1 MTRRIALLWVSGV
14 CIVAMLAIGGCT
26 REKPMATPTATA
38 QGEIELVSPSPTPLP
53 VSTPSL
59 PEPIHYTVQAG
70 DTVWAI
76 ADRFGVTPDA
86 LVEANALL
94 EPDRLQ
100 PGQELLI
107 PTGDETASDEPAPTE
122 SPSADTGTTEGGRIH
137 TVRGGDTLWS
147 IAIRYDTTVDE
158 IATLNELDPEGILA
172 LGQQLLIP

>member
-1 MTRRIALLWVSGV
+1 MSHRIVSLGVSGV
-14 CIVAMLAIGGCT
+14 CVVAMLAVGGCT
-26 REKPMATPTATA
+26 REKPMATPTATP
-38 QGEIELVSPSPTPLP
+38 QEEIELVSPSPTPLP

-59 PEPIHYTVQAG
+59 PEATHYTVQAG

-100 PGQELLI
+100 LGQELLI
-107 PTGDETASDEPAPTE
+107 PTGDERASEEPAPAE
-122 SPSADTGTTEGGRIH
+122 SSSADTGTAEGRRTH
-137 TVRGGDTLWS
+137 SVSPGDNLWS

-158 IATLNELDPEGILA
+158 IAALNEVDLEGILA